1 MHRNSNKHNETTTF
15 ATFLHCCVGCFSL
28 FLHTSSQTTL
38 FFFWSATIVYLNFY
52 EEKMSKLKKR
62 KKKRKRDE
70 YKLQTKLMYFTIY
83 IQFFFIKKI
92 DSILL
97 QDMGWE

>member
-1 MHRNSNKHNETTTF
+1 MRTNYNFCNISALLCWLLLTF
-15 ATFLHCCVGCFSL
+15 SSHILADHTF
-28 FLHTSSQTTL
+28 

-52 EEKMSKLKKR
+52 EEKMSKLKKK

>member
-1 MHRNSNKHNETTTF
+1 MRTNYNFCNISALLCWLLLTF
-15 ATFLHCCVGCFSL
+15 SSHILADHTF
-28 FLHTSSQTTL
+28 

-52 EEKMSKLKKR
+52 EEKMSKL